1 MEDVELKCHSKNI
14 RRHILDAALNC
25 GTAAHLGGSLS
36 LADILSVLYGSDLT
50 NLSKKNVPDNE
61 RDRFVLSKGHSA
73 LGLYATLFEYGV
85 IDKEIFETFQ
95 KDGSYLVT
103 HPVMHKEY
111 GIESSSGS
119 LGQGISFAVGLALNA
134 QKKEKTYRTYVLCGN
149 GECNEGSVWEAAMS
163 IVNFNLTNLVLII
176 DNNKM
181 QSDGASEN
189 IMNVSNKY
197 SAMFTAL
204 GFEVFNVDGHK
215 TKALYDAFS
224 KTMNANTPVV
234 IMANTT
240 KGKGVSFME
249 NNPDWHHGRL
259 TKSLYEQA
267 VNELEN
273 LQ

>member
-1 MEDVELKCHSKNI
+1 MDAEAFAVHSRNI

-36 LADILSVLYGSDLT
+36 LADILCVLYGSDLT
-50 NLSKKNVPDNE
+50 NLSKKDIPESE
-61 RDRFVLSKGHSA
+61 RDRFILSKGHSA

-85 IDKEIFETFQ
+85 IKKDVFETFQ

-103 HPVMHKEY
+103 HPVMCKEY

-134 QKKEKTYRTYVLCGN
+134 QKKGKSYRTYVLCGN

-189 IMNVSNKY
+189 VMNISTKY
-197 SAMFTAL
+197 SAMLTAL
-204 GFEVFNVDGHK
+204 GFNVFDVDGHN
-215 TKALYDAFS
+215 TNDLYESFLKARTAS
-224 KTMNANTPVV
+224 KPVAIVANT
-234 IMANTT
+234 I
-240 KGKGVSFME
+240 KGKGVGFME
-249 NNPDWHHGRL
+249 NNPAWHHGRL
-259 TKSLYEQA
+259 TQSLYEQA
-267 VNELEN
+267 IGELEAP
-273 LQ
+273 